1 MKTDL
6 AELLTES
13 PERLTILII
22 NGSERLAHLRALYP
36 NAEIHAVTPYEE
48 VAEHETLAPLWIR
61 WHVLDWQKEDLP
73 FPEGMFDR
81 IIAEFALEFAHEP
94 YDVLMALNRRLKETG
109 ALYTSYPNVRYHG
122 MLDLLRAGDFPVRGA
137 RRLYAKPE
145 IVRLLNDAL
154 YKEIHFTPGDRD
166 DDLSAGEEWAREGFA
181 NVNDDLSTRTWLV
194 RAERSTAAVANLK
207 LLFSAETRRELA
219 RLLHRIEYGVAPE
232 ESKAALRAL
241 CVREGIFPEYLA
253 DFINEVC
260 VHDARVYAELRELFE
275 DMQK

>member
-22 NGSERLAHLRALYP
+22 DGSERLAHLRALYP
-36 NAEIHAVTPYEE
+36 DAEIHAVTPYEE
-48 VAEHETLAPLWIR
+48 VAAHEMLAPLRIH
-61 WHVLDWQKEDLP
+61 WHVTDCQKEILP
-73 FPEGMFDR
+73 FPEEMFDR

-109 ALYTSYPNVRYHG
+109 TLYTSYPNVRYHG
-122 MLDLLRAGDFPVRGA
+122 MLDLLRAGDFPVRGE

-194 RAERSTAAVANLK
+194 RAERSTAAGANLK

-219 RLLHRIEYGVAPE
+219 RLLHRIEYSVAPE

-241 CVREGIFPEYLA
+241 CVREGIFSEYLT

-260 VHDARVYAELRELFE
+260 VHDARVHAELRELFE
-275 DMQK
+275 NM

>member
-13 PERLTILII
+13 PERLTILVVD
-22 NGSERLAHLRALYP
+22 GSERLAHLRALYP

-48 VAEHETLAPLWIR
+48 VAEHETLAPLRIH
-61 WHVLDWQKEDLP
+61 WHVTDWQKEILP
-73 FPEGMFDR
+73 FPEEMFDR

-122 MLDLLRAGDFPVRGA
+122 MLDLLRAGDFPVRGE

-194 RAERSTAAVANLK
+194 RAERSTAAGANLK
-207 LLFSAETRRELA
+207 LLFTPEMRRELA

-241 CVREGIFPEYLA
+241 CVREGIFSEYLT

-260 VHDARVYAELRELFE
+260 VHDARVHAELRELFE
-275 DMQK
+275 NM

>member
-22 NGSERLAHLRALYP
+22 DGSERLAHLRALYP
-36 NAEIHAVTPYEE
+36 DAEIHAVTPYEE
-48 VAEHETLAPLWIR
+48 VAAHETLAPLRIH
-61 WHVLDWQKEDLP
+61 WHVTDCQKEILP
-73 FPEGMFDR
+73 FPEEMFDR

-122 MLDLLRAGDFPVRGA
+122 MLDLLRAGDFPVRGE

-154 YKEIHFTPGDRD
+154 YKEIHFFAGERD
-166 DDLSAGEEWAREGFA
+166 DDPAEAAAWSSAGFA
-181 NVNDDLSTRTWLV
+181 NVSNDLMTRTWLI
-194 RAERSTAAVANLK
+194 RAERSTAAAANLK
-207 LLFSAETRRELA
+207 MFFSREVRGETA
-219 RLLHRIEYGVAPE
+219 RLLHRIEYGISPA
-232 ESKAALRAL
+232 ESIDALRAL
-241 CVREGIFPEYLA
+241 CMREGIFHDYLA
-253 DFINEVC
+253 DFADEIC
-260 VHDARVYAELRELFE
+260 VHRDPVARALKDLFAEI
-275 DMQK
+275 